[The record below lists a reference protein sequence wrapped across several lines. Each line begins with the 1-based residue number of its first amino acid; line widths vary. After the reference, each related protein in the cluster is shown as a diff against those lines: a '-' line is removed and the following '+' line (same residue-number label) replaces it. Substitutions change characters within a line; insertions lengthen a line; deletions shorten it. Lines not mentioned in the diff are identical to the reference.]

1 MSTSKPKAK
10 KPVFLVLTQEGVTTI
25 RREGE
30 SGMGKVTKYSYVQI
44 ESCNKKNPERIT
56 GGKRPSFAS
65 GEFLMDLN
73 FYNKEL
79 DANKKKVITF
89 TIKEVDDD
97 EDELDARFS

>member
-1 MSTSKPKAK
+1 MSSTKPKAK
-10 KPVFLVLTQEGVTTI
+10 KPVFLVLTPEGVTTI

-44 ESCNKKNPERIT
+44 ESCNKRNPERIT
-56 GGKRPSFAS
+56 GGKRPSFAT

-89 TIKEVDDD
+89 TIREKDEG